1 MQLAA
6 KQERKNLKMI
16 KKVNKSREKGQ
27 RMVNGNK
34 VMTITRFA
42 TVSGMS
48 REAARVRIQKARAVY
63 PDHVYKIK
71 GDKPLYFDAVI
82 FQFVA
87 SDIITGRKTRKNN
100 ILSQKK
106 YERFLARY
114 VSIGQD
120 NQKSRKEMAK
130 QICCLQE
137 QLAAV
142 TKECS
147 TLKEDLKEKS
157 LECNAVKEK
166 YTALLEKHL
175 VCIEESAAEQN
186 ETMLTDNIVA
196 IG

>member
-1 MQLAA
+1 
-6 KQERKNLKMI
+6 MI
-16 KKVNKSREKGQ
+16 KKVNKSKEKGQ

-34 VMTITRFA
+34 VMTISRFA
-42 TVSGMS
+42 AVSGMS

-87 SDIITGRKTRKNN
+87 SDIVTGRRIRKNN

-106 YERFLARY
+106 YERFLTRY
-114 VSIGQD
+114 VSIGKD
-120 NQKSRKEMAK
+120 NRSKKEMAR

-137 QLAAV
+137 QLATV
-142 TKECS
+142 TEEC
-147 TLKEDLKEKS
+147 TVLKNNLKEKS

-175 VCIEESAAEQN
+175 ACIEESAAEQN
-186 ETMLTDNIVA
+186 EIMLTDNIVA